1 MIEFQVKSK
10 TLPLGKRKGQTVY
23 FGQPVS
29 QQHLTNKMVVDRI
42 VRETSLSVGDVSN
55 VLISLGVIVCDA
67 LELGQRVDLADL
79 GSLCIIVSPVMMNS
93 EEEVTVE
100 KALKTPKIVFTPKTS
115 MRSAA
120 NSVELHIVK
129 KRKTISRK
137 VRRKEKVQDLL
148 LYQRIRK

>member
-10 TLPLGKRKGQTVY
+10 TQPLGKRKGQTVY

-42 VRETSLSVGDVSN
+42 VQETSLSVGDVSN
-55 VLISLGVIVCDA
+55 VLISLGVIVRDA

-100 KALKTPKIVFTPKTS
+100 KALKTPKIVFTPKSS

-129 KRKTISRK
+129 KKDNKQESPKKGEGAGLTPIS
-137 VRRKEKVQDLL
+137 ENP
-148 LYQRIRK
+148 